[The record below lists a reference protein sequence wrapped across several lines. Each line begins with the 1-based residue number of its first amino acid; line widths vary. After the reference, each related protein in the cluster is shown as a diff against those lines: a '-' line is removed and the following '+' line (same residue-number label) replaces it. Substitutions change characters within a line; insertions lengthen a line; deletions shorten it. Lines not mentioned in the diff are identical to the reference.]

1 MIKTYLLIFVIFKL
15 IVLPV
20 NAENDFSIALKIN
33 NKIITNHDIATEKK
47 FLKILT
53 PQIKIIDDVQLS
65 QLAKKSLIKEFI
77 KEEEILKYY
86 VVRKDSDYLKT
97 ILKKIYT
104 DLGFVNE
111 ENFKKHLLSF
121 NLSLEGVINK
131 LAIEAAWN
139 KLIFD
144 KYRGQIKVDEV
155 KIKKKLNEAISQ
167 FKKQKLFKL
176 SEIYFVG
183 DTKKEFDEN
192 YQNIVKS
199 IEEVGFKNTAILYSI
214 SDTSKTGGEIGW
226 IKGPQLSDKI
236 FEQVKKLNKN
246 EYTKAMVIPGGNII
260 IRLDDI
266 KEEDTIIDYDAEFKK
281 FIAAEKNRQLNQFS
295 NILFKRIKKNADID
309 ES

>member
-20 NAENDFSIALKIN
+20 NAKNDFSIALKIN

-53 PQIKIIDDVQLS
+53 PQIKIIDDAQLS

-86 VVRKDSDYLKT
+86 VVKKDSDYLKS
-97 ILKKIYT
+97 ILKKLYT

-121 NLSLEGVINK
+121 NLSLDGVINK

-155 KIKKKLNEAISQ
+155 KIKK
-167 FKKQKLFKL
+167 
-176 SEIYFVG
+176 
-183 DTKKEFDEN
+183 
-192 YQNIVKS
+192 
-199 IEEVGFKNTAILYSI
+199 
-214 SDTSKTGGEIGW
+214 
-226 IKGPQLSDKI
+226 
-236 FEQVKKLNKN
+236 
-246 EYTKAMVIPGGNII
+246 
-260 IRLDDI
+260 
-266 KEEDTIIDYDAEFKK
+266 
-281 FIAAEKNRQLNQFS
+281 
-295 NILFKRIKKNADID
+295 
-309 ES
+309 

>member
-20 NAENDFSIALKIN
+20 NAKNDFSIALKIN

-53 PQIKIIDDVQLS
+53 PQIKIIDDAQLS

-86 VVRKDSDYLKT
+86 VVKKDSDYLKS
-97 ILKKIYT
+97 ILKKLYT

-121 NLSLEGVINK
+121 NLSLDGVINK

-176 SEIYFVG
+176 SEIYFAG
-183 DTKKEFDEN
+183 DTKKEFEEN

-226 IKGPQLSDKI
+226 IKGPQLSEKI

-260 IRLDDI
+260 IRLDDT

-281 FIAAEKNRQLNQFS
+281 FVAAEKNRQLNQFS